1 VVAAAREVTGRAGVR
16 RGLSV
21 AHTVVALA
29 GATGSGKSSL
39 FNALAGA
46 PVAKVGV
53 MRPTTA
59 AAQAAVWDPEGA
71 GPLLDWLGVRRRHVV
86 DPSADPAEREP
97 GGLILLDLPDHDSIE
112 ASHRLEVNRLVGLV
126 DLLVWVLDPQK
137 YADAAVH
144 ERYLRP
150 LARHG

>member
-1 VVAAAREVTGRAGVR
+1 
-16 RGLSV
+16 
-21 AHTVVALA
+21 
-29 GATGSGKSSL
+29 
-39 FNALAGA
+39 
-46 PVAKVGV
+46 
-53 MRPTTA
+53 
-59 AAQAAVWDPEGA
+59 
-71 GPLLDWLGVRRRHVV
+71 DWLGVRRRHVV

-150 LARHG
+150 LARHGDVTVVVLNQIDRLPPGAADACLADLRRLLAEDGLEGVRLVATSAVTGAGLPDLRW